1 MVEKSGIFSH
11 PNVYIEDHINRCL
24 EILNFYLQEIPLI
37 DDNFKK
43 AIKISVA
50 LHDFG
55 KATSFF
61 QKYITG
67 KREKNKKTEHSFIS
81 GIYTFC
87 KVNQLLKDDKLSL
100 FSFVACKR
108 HHTNPTNFLEEAY
121 IPYDKIEIF
130 KEQINSINEQ
140 AFNTF
145 IKNLNLENDLKKELY
160 LNKKDFIEELPNIE
174 RKLINLRKT
183 FRNTGKYKI
192 EDFLKFQ
199 YIYSLVLDAD
209 KTEAGAKPYTP
220 QRYNIPLNIVSS
232 YKSQKFKNNNKLDTL
247 REEAF
252 KEVLDREIDLNQ
264 RIYTLTLPTGL

>member
-37 DDNFKK
+37 DDNLKK

-67 KREKNKKTEHSFIS
+67 EGEKTEKTEHSFLS
-81 GIYTFC
+81 GIYTLY
-87 KVNQLLKDDKLSL
+87 KVNQILKDDKLSL

-121 IPYDKIEIF
+121 IPDKKIEIL
-130 KEQINSINEQ
+130 KEQIKSINEQ

-145 IKNLNLENDLKKELY
+145 INNLNLEDDLKKELY
-160 LNKKDFIEELPNIE
+160 LDKEAFLKELPNIKI
-174 RKLINLRKT
+174 KLVD
-183 FRNTGKYKI
+183 FR
-192 EDFLKFQ
+192 L
-199 YIYSLVLDAD
+199 
-209 KTEAGAKPYTP
+209 
-220 QRYNIPLNIVSS
+220 
-232 YKSQKFKNNNKLDTL
+232 
-247 REEAF
+247 
-252 KEVLDREIDLNQ
+252 
-264 RIYTLTLPTGL
+264 